1 MDKKIFSGLEN
12 MGFDNTDNI
21 KIYNK
26 EIESLKEKKEESKEK
41 SLLYNKEVT
50 CPVCDHVF
58 NATTVKSS
66 AYRMVKKDSDFF
78 IRYSSIN
85 PYFYDV
91 WLCNSCGYSAMKT
104 DFHTIRSIEIKE
116 VQKSITP
123 KWHGRMYPE
132 IYDVHIAIE
141 RYKLSLLNYVLTN
154 AKSSKK
160 AINCLKL
167 AWMYRL
173 IDTDDSREM
182 ELIFLKQALEG
193 LSDAYYTESFPIY
206 GMDKYNAMYLIGE
219 LNRRIGHTEDSL
231 VWFSNLITT
240 PNVKQNLKELAR
252 DMKVL
257 IKEEETALLVYTD
270 NLNKSSTENFE
281 AEETTKKTSF
291 FSKIFK

>member
-26 EIESLKEKKEESKEK
+26 EIESIKEKKEESKEK

-50 CPVCDHVF
+50 CPVCGHVF

-104 DFHTIRSIEIKE
+104 DFHTIRSIEINQ

-141 RYKLSLLNYVLTN
+141 RYKLSLLNYVITN

-173 IDTDDSREM
+173 IDTDDSKEM

-257 IKEEETALLVYTD
+257 IKEEEAALLVYTD

-281 AEETTKKTSF
+281 AEETAKKTSF